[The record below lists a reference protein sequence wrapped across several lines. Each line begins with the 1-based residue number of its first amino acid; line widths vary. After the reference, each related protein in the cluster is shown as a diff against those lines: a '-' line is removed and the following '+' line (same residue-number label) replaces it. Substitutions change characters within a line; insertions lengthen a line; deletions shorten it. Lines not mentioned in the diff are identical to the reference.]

1 MPDRIRA
8 LYVDDEPGL
17 LEVARLFIEQSPEF
31 IVETAESAQAALKS
45 PAIASCDA
53 IISDYQMPGMDGIAF
68 LKAVREK
75 YGDIPFILF
84 TGRGREEVVID
95 AINNGADFYLQKGG
109 DPTAQF
115 AELAHKIR
123 QAVSRK
129 RSQDEL
135 KAAYEQ
141 ITASEE
147 ELRGQYE
154 ELAAG
159 ERRVRESQERYRSV
173 IENSPYGMHFYE
185 LDPVRGLVFAG
196 ANPAADRILGICHE
210 ELVGRTI
217 LEAFPG
223 LAGTEIPMRYRGVA
237 ESGTPWQTEQV
248 VYEKGVI
255 HGAFA
260 VTVFRPA
267 RGSMAAMFL
276 DITGRKKAEMERQES
291 EERLRS
297 FMDSATDSFSIW
309 DARLNL
315 VDMNRVALSYLPPGT
330 RKEDIIGRNLN
341 EFLSGE
347 GEWGSIERYRE
358 IMKTGVP
365 LTGTEKMTESA
376 TGTRWLSVKCFRV
389 GDGLGIMTTDVTQ
402 EKAAE
407 DRLREAYDNL
417 AASEEELRQQFG
429 ELVSAQEELRE
440 SRQQM
445 TEIADT
451 VPGVIY
457 QSHFRPDEKEKF
469 TFISSRGPEVFGISA
484 DPDGFSERFFAQVDK
499 DDQEPL
505 ARSISQAVKNEL
517 PWEYEGR
524 FTRPSGEKIWFQGMA
539 RPVRKPSGL
548 YYTGVL
554 LDITSRKQAEE
565 ALRSSEERLR
575 LFIQQAPV
583 AIAMFD
589 NEMRYLA
596 ASRRWLADASL
607 SDRDIAGR
615 SHYEIFPN
623 LPDDLKDAYRRA
635 LAGEVVSSSEYRFVN
650 ESGAVQWFTWEVRPW
665 YNIGDTI
672 GGIILFSEDITK
684 RKEVEERLRESE
696 VKYRSLMDVSPVAVA
711 VHRNGKVVYVNPE
724 AVQLLKSRRAE
735 DLIGKEVLPFIH
747 PDYHEKAREE
757 FRRMADDGEMIPLQE
772 ETFLATNGEPFTV
785 EVVAKPI
792 RYEGLPSVFVA
803 FRDITER
810 KKMEAALRESEEKYR
825 NLVENATEAIFI
837 HQDWRMIYANPRMAE
852 LLGVPVGNILEHL
865 FLDYVWPADRAF
877 VLDRYT
883 RRMAGE
889 DVPTN
894 YDFRMTAPEGKL
906 LWVHISIANITW
918 QQKPATLNLL
928 TDITERKRAETA
940 LQEAWRKLALLNS
953 LTRHDIRN
961 QLITLQGFT
970 QFAKK
975 KEQDP
980 AIAGYLEKIDS
991 CATMI
996 RGQIEFM
1003 KTYHELGVNSP
1014 SWYLL
1019 DTVVSKA
1026 CIRELPCRNLCSG
1039 TGVFADPMLEK
1050 VFFNLFDNACRH
1062 GEHATEVVVRCE
1074 RKGDELT
1081 IVVEDNGIGIPDN
1094 EKEKIFGKGFGKNTG
1109 FGLFL
1114 VREILSI
1121 TGITIRETGTPGKG
1135 ARFEILVP
1143 RECWRKN
1150 GA

>member
-17 LEVARLFIEQSPEF
+17 LEVARLFLEQSPEF
-31 IVETAESAQAALKS
+31 SVETATSAKAALNS

-68 LKAVREK
+68 LKGVREK

-84 TGRGREEVVID
+84 TGRGREEVVIE

-147 ELRGQYE
+147 ELRDQYE
-154 ELAAG
+154 ELARG
-159 ERRVRESQERYRSV
+159 ERRVRESQERYGSI
-173 IENSPYGMHFYE
+173 IENSPYGMHFYN
-185 LDPVRGLVFAG
+185 LDPVRGLVFTG
-196 ANPAADRILGICHE
+196 ANPAADRILGIRHE
-210 ELVGRTI
+210 PLVGKTL

-223 LAGTEIPMRYRGVA
+223 LAGTEIPDRYRLVT

-248 VYEKGVI
+248 IYDRGEI

-260 VTVFRPA
+260 VTAFRPA
-267 RGSMAAMFL
+267 QGSMAAVFV
-276 DITGRKKAEMERQES
+276 DITDRKKAEMERQES
-291 EERLRS
+291 EERLRN
-297 FMDSATDSFSIW
+297 FMDSATDAFAIW

-315 VDMNRVALSYLPPGT
+315 VDMNRVALSYLPEGT

-358 IMKTGVP
+358 ILKTGVP

-376 TGTRWLSVKCFRV
+376 AGTHWLSVKCFRV
-389 GDGLGIMTTDVTQ
+389 GDGLGIMTTDVTR
-402 EKAAE
+402 EKASE
-407 DRLREAYDNL
+407 DRLREAYGKL
-417 AASEEELRQQFG
+417 ADSEEELRRQYR
-429 ELVSAQEELRE
+429 ELSSAQEELRE
-440 SRQQM
+440 NRIQM

-451 VPGVIY
+451 VPGVIF
-457 QSHFRPDEKEKF
+457 QSHFHPGEKEKF
-469 TFISSRGPEVFGISA
+469 TFISSNGPEIFGISA
-484 DPDGFSERFFAQVDK
+484 DPEGFSERFYAQVDK
-499 DDQEPL
+499 GDREPL

-524 FTRPSGEKIWFQGMA
+524 FTRPSGEKMWFQGLA
-539 RPVRKPSGL
+539 RPVRKASGL
-548 YYTGVL
+548 YYAGVL
-554 LDITSRKQAEE
+554 LDITARKQAEE
-565 ALRSSEERLR
+565 ELRASEERLR
-575 LFIQQAPV
+575 LFIQHAPV

-589 NEMRYLA
+589 NKMRYLA
-596 ASRRWLADASL
+596 ASRRWLADGNL

-623 LPDDLKDAYRRA
+623 LPDDLKDAHRRA
-635 LAGEVVSSSEYRFVN
+635 LAGEVVSSSEYRYVHGN
-650 ESGAVQWFTWEVRPW
+650 GTVQWFTWEVRPW
-665 YNIGDTI
+665 YVKGDTI
-672 GGIILFSEDITK
+672 GGIIIYSEDITRQK
-684 RKEVEERLRESE
+684 QVEEELRKKTRDLELYFSASIDLFCIADKEGTFLRL
-696 VKYRSLMDVSPVAVA
+696 
-711 VHRNGKVVYVNPE
+711 NPE
-724 AVQLLKSRRAE
+724 WEKVLGYPLE
-735 DLIGKEVLPFIH
+735 ELIGRCFQDFIH
-747 PDYHEKAREE
+747 PDDLPASLAIDQEMLGSNEARDHTNRIRHKDGTYRWIEW
-757 FRRMADDGEMIPLQE
+757 RAVPAADRVYAAG
-772 ETFLATNGEPFTV
+772 
-785 EVVAKPI
+785 
-792 RYEGLPSVFVA
+792 
-803 FRDITER
+803 RDITGRMAAGE
-810 KKMEAALRESEEKYR
+810 ALRESEEKYR
-825 NLVENATEAIFI
+825 SLVVNATEAIFI
-837 HQDWRMIYANPRMAE
+837 LLDRRMIYANPRMTE
-852 LLGVPVGNILEHL
+852 LLGIPGEELARRP
-865 FLDYVWPADRAF
+865 FLDWVWPEDRAI

-894 YDFRMTAPEGKL
+894 YDFRMIGPEGKL
-906 LWVHISIANITW
+906 IWVHISIAKVTW

-953 LTRHDIRN
+953 VTRHDIRN

-970 QFAKK
+970 QYAKK

-991 CATMI
+991 CAGTI

-1019 DTVVSKA
+1019 DSVVSKA
-1026 CIRELPCRNLCSG
+1026 CIKELPCRNLCSG
-1039 TGVFADPMLEK
+1039 TEIFADPMLEK
-1050 VFFNLFDNACRH
+1050 VFFNLFDNAHRH
-1062 GEHATEVVVRCE
+1062 GEHATEVIVRCE
-1074 RKGDELT
+1074 TRGNDLT
-1081 IVVEDNGIGIPDN
+1081 IVVEDNGIGIPDD
-1094 EKEKIFGKGFGKNTG
+1094 EKERIFEKGFGKNTG

-1114 VREILSI
+1114 AREILSI
-1121 TGITIRETGTPGKG
+1121 TGITIRETGVSGTG
-1135 ARFEILVP
+1135 ARFEILIP
-1143 RECWRKN
+1143 RECWRRE
-1150 GA
+1150 AA